1 MQKVNLEMHTAGF
14 NISLA
19 GLKRIQTPKTTA
31 SWFPIAHD
39 LLFQSVCDHVVA
51 QGLRVVGQSHAVC
64 RKGRLYF
71 GLLQI
76 VNGSKDGD
84 YTTVL
89 GVQNSHDRSTPGAL
103 LVGSQ
108 VFVCNNLAFSGE
120 TRISRRHTSG
130 MVRELPRLMKSAV
143 EKIAALRRSQ
153 DERIAAYKAFE
164 LSDTQAHDLIIRG
177 ACDLEIVTTL
187 QIPLVLDRWRAPQHP
202 EFGKLPSAWRLFNS
216 FTEVLK
222 ERNIFKQPRFSG
234 ALHAM
239 IDTACGL
246 SE

>member
-1 MQKVNLEMHTAGF
+1 MQKVNLEMHTGGF
-14 NISLA
+14 NVSPA
-19 GLKRIQTPKTTA
+19 RLKRIQTPKTTA
-31 SWFPIAHD
+31 SWFPIAHH
-39 LLFQSVCDHVVA
+39 LLFQNVCDHIVA
-51 QGLRVVGQSHAVC
+51 QGMRVVGESHAIC
-64 RKGRLYF
+64 RNGKLYF

-76 VNGSKDGD
+76 VNGSKAGD
-84 YTTVL
+84 YATVL
-89 GVQNSHDRSTPGAL
+89 GVQNSHDQSTPGAL

-108 VFVCNNLAFSGE
+108 VFVCDNLAFSGE

-130 MVRELPRLMKSAV
+130 MARELPRLIKSAV
-143 EKIAALRRSQ
+143 AKIAALRRSQ

-164 LSDTQAHDLIIRG
+164 LSDVQAHDLIVRG
-177 ACDLEIVTTL
+177 SCDLNIVTTL
-187 QIPLVLDRWRAPQHP
+187 QMPVVLERWRRPDHP
-202 EFGKLPSAWRLFNS
+202 EFGELPSAWRLFNA

-246 SE
+246 SS